1 MVTERR
7 LRQEAR
13 AASWHVTRQP
23 VPVTPMRRRRQR
35 GVWVLSGRL
44 LSVVGLLLLLLGKPA
59 SVLRGLMGVNRRGWT
74 RGLERRRSVVA
85 AIRR

>member
-1 MVTERR
+1 
-7 LRQEAR
+7 
-13 AASWHVTRQP
+13 
-23 VPVTPMRRRRQR
+23 
-35 GVWVLSGRL
+35 VLSGRL